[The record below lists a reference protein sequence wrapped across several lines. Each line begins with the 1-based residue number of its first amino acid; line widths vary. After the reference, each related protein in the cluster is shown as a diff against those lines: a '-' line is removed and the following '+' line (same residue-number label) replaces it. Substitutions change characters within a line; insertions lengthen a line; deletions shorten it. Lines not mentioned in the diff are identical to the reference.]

1 MTHPTY
7 IEAYEEL
14 KRIIKELERGDIS
27 VDLLSEKVKR
37 AAFLITLCKTKLTET
52 EEHTS
57 ELQSPGTSRM
67 PSSA

>member
-52 EEHTS
+52 EEEVNKVIDS
-57 ELQSPGTSRM
+57 MEDNR
-67 PSSA
+67 